1 MLRHSRLAAV
11 SGLPTLKAASQGAA
25 PGDEVA
31 SSPSA
36 DNAPVTGDVEYEVVE
51 VKILKKRFAE
61 QEYQEYIFFD
71 LEFSATGLDK
81 PARAIKGT
89 LNLADLFGE
98 VKMRVSWSVDDP
110 LQPGGTVTERGTG
123 FKYNQFMDDH
133 RWVRA
138 TSQNDMTATC
148 RVESILYQDGTRR
161 DF

>member
-1 MLRHSRLAAV
+1 
-11 SGLPTLKAASQGAA
+11 
-25 PGDEVA
+25 
-31 SSPSA
+31 
-36 DNAPVTGDVEYEVVE
+36 VEYEVVE